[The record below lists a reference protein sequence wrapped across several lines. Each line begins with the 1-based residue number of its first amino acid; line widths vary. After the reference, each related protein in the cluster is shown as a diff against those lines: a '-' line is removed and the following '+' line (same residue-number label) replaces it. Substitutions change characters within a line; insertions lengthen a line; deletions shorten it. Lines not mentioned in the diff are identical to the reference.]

1 MLSKLMHF
9 IKSHRYYLYGEL
21 NDQEFKK
28 FLLFAVIFAFTIGGY
43 WFLAP
48 LKDSIFFSSIC
59 NDTNSLGRNIAI
71 GKWISTLCLFA
82 LLPFYSFLID
92 RLQGHKVF
100 YGICIFYITGILF
113 FALFFKFKLF
123 FADYAEYLELNKII
137 SWSWYVFVESFGAFL
152 PVVFWSFVS
161 DHALP
166 NEAKSGYSMIALGG
180 VIGGILGPLVV
191 NRLVLA
197 IGTANVM
204 FIAALWIS
212 FIPLLLAFTV
222 RSLGTIGLKGYQS
235 LERKPRPG
243 FTEGI
248 KLLIKNK
255 YLLAIFA
262 AIAFNEITQ
271 VLIDIHFKT
280 YARKMFTCSD
290 SLANFFSIYAL
301 CVNGLA
307 LICLL
312 LRIDL
317 LGIFLG
323 VKKSLILL
331 PILVGLG
338 IIILLIWPSLYTAFI
353 AIVATKAFNF
363 AFNQP
368 SKEQLYIPTTPT
380 SKYKAKAWI
389 DIFGY
394 QSSRALGWAMV
405 GYQGIVQ
412 PLTFLFLSSGAG
424 LLLVIFWIFIAY
436 YVGGEY
442 QKAIKNNITIC

>member
-1 MLSKLMHF
+1 M
-9 IKSHRYYLYGEL
+9 
-21 NDQEFKK
+21 
-28 FLLFAVIFAFTIGGY
+28 
-43 WFLAP
+43 
-48 LKDSIFFSSIC
+48 
-59 NDTNSLGRNIAI
+59 
-71 GKWISTLCLFA
+71 
-82 LLPFYSFLID
+82 
-92 RLQGHKVF
+92 QGHKVF

-123 FADYAEYLELNKII
+123 FADYLELNKII

-222 RSLGTIGLKGYQS
+222 KSLGTGGLKGYQS

-248 KLLIKNK
+248 KLLIANK

-307 LICLL
+307 LIC
-312 LRIDL
+312 
-317 LGIFLG
+317 
-323 VKKSLILL
+323 
-331 PILVGLG
+331 LG